1 MNYNIF
7 ITMVIFRKNKNIL
20 NILNKDIRI
29 SSTIYRD
36 AASLARQI

>member
-20 NILNKDIRI
+20 NKDIRI
-29 SSTIYRD
+29 FSSIYRE
-36 AASLARQI
+36 ASRQI